1 MRSIAGRVAFVTAG
15 ASGIGWG
22 MARAF
27 LNAGMKVVVGDLLQD
42 HIEEC
47 RSQYPGRT
55 DLHFIRLDVS
65 NRPQMESAAKEVESR
80 FGRLDVLCN
89 NAGVAAR
96 GQVDDAS
103 YADWDYVMDV
113 CVGGTINGLVN
124 FLPLIKKH
132 GEGGHVVTTSSMA
145 GMIPVPFNGLYSTAK
160 FAVRGMM
167 DALRL
172 SLGPYGIGVSVL
184 CPGFVATRA
193 TTAGDRYRAEHDG
206 TPIHEPREPV
216 RAGMDPLV
224 VGERVLQAIR
234 NNELYIFPHG
244 EFREEVRAYFDRMLA
259 AFPEDFNATADKGRL
274 EIERSRMTRTEEA
287 RRIANAIGGAR
298 DEGPSVAATVDA
310 WMQGRQPVS
319 PRAKRSASSA

>member
-1 MRSIAGRVAFVTAG
+1 MRTVEGKVAFITAG

-27 LNAGMKVVVGDLLQD
+27 LSAGMKVVVGDILQD
-42 HIEEC
+42 HIDEC
-47 RSQYPGRT
+47 GAQYPSRS
-55 DLHFIRLDVS
+55 DLHFIKLDVS
-65 NRPQMESAAKEVESR
+65 SRPQMESAAREVESR

-96 GQVDDAS
+96 GQVDDAG

-172 SLGPYGIGVSVL
+172 SLGSYRIGVSVL

-206 TPIHEPREPV
+206 APIREHRDPTK
-216 RAGMDPLV
+216 AGMDPLA
-224 VGERVLQAIR
+224 VGERVLRAIR

-244 EFREEVRAYFDRMLA
+244 EFREEVRAYFERMLA
-259 AFPEDFNATADKGRL
+259 AFPEDFLETADRGRL
-274 EIERSRMTRTEEA
+274 DIERNRMTRTEEA
-287 RRIANAIGGAR
+287 RRVALAIDAAKYEGA
-298 DEGPSVAATVDA
+298 SVADTVDA
-310 WMQGRQPVS
+310 WMSGRQS
-319 PRAKRSASSA
+319 

>member
-1 MRSIAGRVAFVTAG
+1 MKNVEGKVAFITAG

-27 LNAGMKVVVGDLLQD
+27 MNAGMKVVVGDILQD
-42 HIEEC
+42 HIDEC
-47 RSQYPGRT
+47 AAQYPGKN
-55 DLHFIRLDVS
+55 DLHFIKLDVS
-65 NRPQMESAAKEVESR
+65 DRKQMEDAAKKVDAM

-96 GQVDDAS
+96 GQVDSAS
-103 YADWDYVMDV
+103 YEDWDYVMDV

-172 SLGPYGIGVSVL
+172 SLGPQKIGVSVL
-184 CPGFVATRA
+184 CPGFVSTRA
-193 TTAGDRYRAEHDG
+193 TTAGDRYRAAYDG
-206 TPIHEPREPV
+206 SSIDEKRDPAK
-216 RAGMDPLV
+216 AGMDPLK
-224 VGERVLQAIR
+224 VGERVLKAIR

-244 EFREEVRAYFDRMLA
+244 EFKEEVRAYFDRMLD
-259 AFPEDFNATADKGRL
+259 AFPDFADADEIRL
-274 EIERSRMTRTEEA
+274 GMERNRMTRTEEA
-287 RRIANAIGGAR
+287 RRVADAIDGAKY
-298 DEGPSVAATVDA
+298 DGPSVEATVDA
-310 WMQGRQPVS
+310 WMHGKQP
-319 PRAKRSASSA
+319 

>member
-1 MRSIAGRVAFVTAG
+1 MRSIEGRVAFITAG

-27 LNAGMKVVVGDLLQD
+27 LNAGMKVVVADILQD
-42 HIEEC
+42 HIDEC
-47 RSQYPGRT
+47 RSHYPGRA
-55 DLHFIRLDVS
+55 DLHFIRLDVA
-65 NRPQMESAAKEVESR
+65 NRPQMESAAKELESR

-172 SLGPYGIGVSVL
+172 SLAPHRIGVSVL

-206 TPIHEPREPV
+206 TPLHGTREPA

-224 VGERVLQAIR
+224 VGERVLQAILK
-234 NNELYIFPHG
+234 NELYIFPHG

-259 AFPEDFNATADKGRL
+259 AFPEDFMAAADQGRL
-274 EIERSRMTRTEEA
+274 DIERSRMTRTEEA
-287 RRIANAIGGAR
+287 RRMADAIDGAR
-298 DEGPSVAATVDA
+298 DEGPTVAETVNA
-310 WMQGRQPVS
+310 WMQGRRPVRVR
-319 PRAKRSASSA
+319 PRRTKSSA